1 LLKGSDHHGAAAAG
15 LVFDLNGLRRPPLC
29 CRNLRQQARSEKP
42 GKLCVKFNELGGP
55 RHRGSGVARA
65 TDGVGILL
73 LGHIRLTGTCI
84 APSLDPGCTYG
95 PCRVVPLV
103 TGTKDV
109 KVRRIQG
116 DAEKERAPATV
127 QSLMLEE
134 EPVRAP

>member
-1 LLKGSDHHGAAAAG
+1 
-15 LVFDLNGLRRPPLC
+15 
-29 CRNLRQQARSEKP
+29 
-42 GKLCVKFNELGGP
+42 
-55 RHRGSGVARA
+55 
-65 TDGVGILL
+65 
-73 LGHIRLTGTCI
+73 
-84 APSLDPGCTYG
+84 
-95 PCRVVPLV
+95 VPLV

>member
-1 LLKGSDHHGAAAAG
+1 M
-15 LVFDLNGLRRPPLC
+15 
-29 CRNLRQQARSEKP
+29 
-42 GKLCVKFNELGGP
+42 
-55 RHRGSGVARA
+55 ARA
-65 TDGVGILL
+65 TGGVGILL